1 MSQESSP
8 EASSQQG
15 TTAALLH
22 NIGWL
27 TVDEVR
33 LPYVLRDKQKY
44 VVVKMVEAK
53 LLNAFSDDYPGESP
67 IFTTYYLREDEV
79 KVLNNWCK
87 IIENSDST
95 TDTDDW
101 QLTVKDEV
109 VNIEEFMVF
118 FRKVVDYYRRQHSQQ
133 NYQVVTS
140 PVPVNPPDMTA
151 VNSPSPRLDQSQAS
165 ATSDSIYHLLEVVE
179 SGWAKVNGK
188 LMPFVRRPGGTIL
201 APIVF
206 LNNYFSLPF
215 QFSSCMTREAE
226 CDRLNEMCRN
236 IIGHDMFSNKTKL
249 VSLIQVCNTCKFLLE
264 IVKLPSE
271 NQTGEPLTANEYS
284 VDALEP
290 RNNSL
295 NSEIIQNSVSLD
307 FNETTQRAAASHTPT
322 ATRAKPHQMLAS
334 VNQEPVE
341 LPLHQALIEQNSQ
354 HVFDGA
360 HNGHQHQLV
369 PRCGLSQDGEVS
381 SCFPSDVLLSHVSGG
396 AMSVAQP
403 NTYPMPAT
411 YQHPDS
417 YALQSRKRLNPGDSR
432 TIGAQYTGP
441 LNLLQASFGD
451 RQQPVRHAAV
461 RNSFLH
467 DQLMESTGLA
477 SVPVFCSPGSCV
489 NENETRQTPV
499 VPNPCDPKAVEKTVE
514 NLVEASVHECKR
526 MRRQKQVVSHHSE
539 CDSLMRAGTSEAVWQ
554 LQRKSSHQQA
564 ASNVNTL
571 RAVREQSLVLVQ

>member
-1 MSQESSP
+1 MMSQESSP

-27 TVDEVR
+27 TVDEVK

-87 IIENSDST
+87 IIESSDST

-140 PVPVNPPDMTA
+140 PVTVNPPDMTA

-165 ATSDSIYHLLEVVE
+165 ATSDSIYPILEIIE

-188 LMPFVRRPGGTIL
+188 LMPFVRRPDGTIL
-201 APIVF
+201 APVVF

-236 IIGHDMFSNKTKL
+236 IIGYDMFSNKTKL
-249 VSLIQVCNTCKFLLE
+249 VSLIQVCNMCKFLLE

-271 NQTGEPLTANEYS
+271 NQTGELVNANEYS
-284 VDALEP
+284 VDPLEP
-290 RNNSL
+290 RNNGL
-295 NSEIIQNSVSLD
+295 NSKIIQNSVSLD

-322 ATRAKPHQMLAS
+322 ATHTKPHQMLAS
-334 VNQEPVE
+334 VNQVPVE
-341 LPLHQALIEQNSQ
+341 LPLHQALIEQNSP
-354 HVFDGA
+354 HVFDDA
-360 HNGHQHQLV
+360 QSGHQHQLM
-369 PRCGLSQDGEVS
+369 PRCGHSQDGEVS

-396 AMSVAQP
+396 TMSVAQP
-403 NTYPMPAT
+403 STYPTPAT

-417 YALQSRKRLNPGDSR
+417 YTLQSRKRLLSGDNR
-432 TIGAQYTGP
+432 TIEAQYTGS

-461 RNSFLH
+461 RNTLR
-467 DQLMESTGLA
+467 DLLMESTSLA

-499 VPNPCDPKAVEKTVE
+499 VPNPCDPKAVEKTVGS
-514 NLVEASVHECKR
+514 LVEASVHECKR

-539 CDSLMRAGTSEAVWQ
+539 YDSLMGAGTSEAVWP
-554 LQRKSSHQQA
+554 LQRKSSRQQA
-564 ASNVNTL
+564 ASNANAL